1 MSTNPSHALRL
12 TFTWRGA
19 QISIAGSE
27 RVAMI
32 VPASIA
38 APTQTATT
46 GYSFALLDAD
56 GRVLYRRPLHNPLR
70 MDAEAYAPGK
80 GRAIERVPLTAR
92 EGQFTV
98 LVPDLADAHSF
109 QLSGPAD
116 PQQPDEPAR
125 QLLHVDIDTLRK
137 ANAPSGTPPR
147 RGTSG

>member
-1 MSTNPSHALRL
+1 MATNPPHALRL
-12 TFTWRGA
+12 TFAWRGA
-19 QISIAGSE
+19 QISVAGSE

-32 VPASIA
+32 VPASID
-38 APTQTATT
+38 APTESATT

-56 GRVLYRRPLHNPLR
+56 GRVVYRRPLHNPLR

-80 GRAIERVPLTAR
+80 RRAIERVPLTAR

-109 QLSGPAD
+109 ELSGPVD
-116 PQQPDEPAR
+116 PERPDEPAR
-125 QLLHVDIDTLRK
+125 PLLQVELDTLRK

-147 RGTSG
+147 RGTGG